1 MRDALASHV
10 PSSSWTRDQKRY
22 MDDNGMT
29 KPNWKTLDYL
39 QKRKLLRGEFS
50 GVTPRMLEMYETLDK
65 RVGERGRKK
74 PGNRVLNAY
83 FEDIEDARADWEHGA
98 MLKQDEVDDGE
109 DSPMEFKEKMQQ
121 YVTAPYAQE
130 MQRLANEDHVEAREM
145 LATWQGE
152 KEFIPMRQLAYT
164 DYLARLVG
172 NPDLEDEYENYD
184 FDAARVAE
192 DGLRKEWGDKL
203 IDEMKQEFI
212 DNKKAPRLWK
222 RWVADRDVLRPYWEV
237 RNKYLETHP
246 EVESILRRVNE
257 AKNRRDIDREKKLK
271 RDPDYRRYLIETG
284 RLTEQMR
291 RENPILDG
299 IMVFWGYAN
308 KPLTATATRQLYA
321 IRSQMELTDR
331 IG

>member
-109 DSPMEFKEKMQQ
+109 DSQMEFKEKMQQ
-121 YVTAPYAQE
+121 YLTAP
-130 MQRLANEDHVEAREM
+130 
-145 LATWQGE
+145 
-152 KEFIPMRQLAYT
+152 
-164 DYLARLVG
+164 
-172 NPDLEDEYENYD
+172 
-184 FDAARVAE
+184 
-192 DGLRKEWGDKL
+192 
-203 IDEMKQEFI
+203 
-212 DNKKAPRLWK
+212 
-222 RWVADRDVLRPYWEV
+222 
-237 RNKYLETHP
+237 
-246 EVESILRRVNE
+246 
-257 AKNRRDIDREKKLK
+257 
-271 RDPDYRRYLIETG
+271 
-284 RLTEQMR
+284 
-291 RENPILDG
+291 
-299 IMVFWGYAN
+299 
-308 KPLTATATRQLYA
+308 
-321 IRSQMELTDR
+321 
-331 IG
+331 